1 MVRLP
6 EQLLPLQEPEPERE
20 AVLPLAPVAV
30 AEREQLLPLQLP
42 CALNELVPRGPET
55 DELRS
60 QAKALVAMERARTPI
75 RAAVE
80 MMFFIFHLVCV
91 LPAAKIGGRSVAT
104 RGELRAKLGW
114 GFSSHMRFVTIGV
127 WFLTI
132 CVWAAGALAAWPPIE
147 HICAHERTTNQDPHR
162 R

>member
-91 LPAAKIGGRSVAT
+91 AGSQDRRPISCDTRRVKGQTWLGFFQPHAFCDDWCLVLDNLCLGRGSACGMASDRT
-104 RGELRAKLGW
+104 HLRA
-114 GFSSHMRFVTIGV
+114 
-127 WFLTI
+127 
-132 CVWAAGALAAWPPIE
+132 
-147 HICAHERTTNQDPHR
+147 
-162 R
+162 